1 MVNVQCFTKKGL
13 YHKKKGEESQDA
25 IIVYNE
31 QNGLTVAAVC
41 DGASFSAYSGTA
53 ARVVAKSISKYL
65 CDNFEKLLIMNRQ
78 DIQMLLAK
86 EIENLPLHEATEL
99 GIDAKLLAT
108 TICAVAID
116 DSGRW
121 VGAHLGDGN
130 LLWKKRESNNIQ
142 YISRPENPID
152 KSQTYLTMNCY
163 LPNHLRTYSWNKELD
178 TELLILTTDGVEF
191 FQLGQDFD
199 KSILEIEKYCNEKNN
214 IDDASYVILKI
225 S

>member
-1 MVNVQCFTKKGL
+1 
-13 YHKKKGEESQDA
+13 
-25 IIVYNE
+25 
-31 QNGLTVAAVC
+31 
-41 DGASFSAYSGTA
+41 
-53 ARVVAKSISKYL
+53 
-65 CDNFEKLLIMNRQ
+65 
-78 DIQMLLAK
+78 MLLAK
-86 EIENLPLHEATEL
+86 EIENLLLHEATEL

-130 LLWKKRESNNIQ
+130 LLWKKRGSNNIQ